1 MPSGKR
7 TPEARKNQAI
17 SQFLEL
23 LRAGETVVDA
33 SRACGFDRGRFY
45 NWRDADPA
53 FAAEWERAYTDG
65 TDALEAEAQRR
76 GVVGVEKPVT
86 VAGQRELVREYS
98 DTLLIFLLKARR
110 PDKYARFERPVGTPD
125 NPLTVKVSRDADDL
139 AGVAEVLARAGVL
152 PAGNGA
158 HAQNN

>member
-1 MPSGKR
+1 VKPR
-7 TPEARKNQAI
+7 DRTATPEKAEAR
-17 SQFLEL
+17 SRFLAMLTE
-23 LRAGETVVDA
+23 GETVRDA
-33 SRACGFDRGRFY
+33 VVECGYDRATFY
-45 NWRDADPA
+45 RWRDADSE
-53 FAAEWERAYTDG
+53 FAAAWERAYTDG

-76 GVVGVEKPVT
+76 GMAGVEKPIT

-139 AGVAEVLARAGVL
+139 AGVAEVLAKAGVL
-152 PAGNGA
+152 TAGNGVHTA
-158 HAQNN
+158 DN